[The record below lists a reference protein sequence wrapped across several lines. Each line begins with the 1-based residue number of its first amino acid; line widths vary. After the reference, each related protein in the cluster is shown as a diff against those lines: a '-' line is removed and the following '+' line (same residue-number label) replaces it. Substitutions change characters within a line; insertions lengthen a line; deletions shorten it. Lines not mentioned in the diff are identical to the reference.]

1 MTSTSH
7 YTQKMNS
14 RLTIHLNVKGKIITG
29 LENDKEHL
37 HDLGVGKHFLNRTQE
52 VLTTK
57 EKYR

>member
-1 MTSTSH
+1 
-7 YTQKMNS
+7 MNS